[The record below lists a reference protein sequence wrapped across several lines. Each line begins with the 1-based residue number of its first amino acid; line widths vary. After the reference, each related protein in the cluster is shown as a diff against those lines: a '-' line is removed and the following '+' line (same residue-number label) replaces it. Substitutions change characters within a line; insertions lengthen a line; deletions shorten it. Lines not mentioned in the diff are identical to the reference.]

1 MVSYKTI
8 VNAPAGTLKE
18 WIISARDT
26 YIEDHGPDDD
36 PAGDGEC
43 GHEAGPEAETAE
55 GDKNRVAGGK
65 RDAGLFRQSSA
76 DSDGDKEAGRPHK
89 GDFEREQQ
97 GLTKNRCG
105 LHRFA
110 HAATTRPLVNFTFPH
125 RDDTI

>member
-1 MVSYKTI
+1 MS
-8 VNAPAGTLKE
+8 TLKK
-18 WIISARDT
+18 WMISARDT

-55 GDKNRVAGGK
+55 GDKDGIAGGK
-65 RDAGLFRQSSA
+65 RDAGLVRQSSA
-76 DSDGDKEAGRPHK
+76 DGDGDKEAGGPHK
-89 GDFEREQQ
+89 GDSEREQQ

-110 HAATTRPLVNFTFPH
+110 PRPPQRPLVNFTFPH